1 MRAASHL
8 SADFVEREYNL
19 RAAFPDHP
27 QWFARWAAE
36 SAEARTALIGHT
48 GARLDLRYGSGPKQ
62 TLDLFPAENARGA
75 LLFIHGGYWR
85 ALDKS
90 DHSFVAPPLV
100 AEGIGV
106 AVINYDLC
114 PDVGIARIVEEC
126 REAVA
131 WLRREGARHGV
142 PAARLV
148 LSGHSAG
155 GHLAAML
162 IATDRSASG
171 STIVG
176 GVAISG
182 VFDLEPLVNVSFNVD
197 LRLDA
202 SSAHALSP
210 IHLRPREP
218 VPLLLA
224 AGEDETDEFIRQSRL
239 LWERWP
245 ECRPAGRTGPLF
257 VPARHHFSVLS
268 ELGDPQSRLVRET
281 LALFGSATNPR
292 APDV

>member
-1 MRAASHL
+1 VRTTTTLAP
-8 SADFVEREYNL
+8 DFVEREYNL

-36 SAEARTALIGHT
+36 SAEARAALIGHT
-48 GARLDLRYGSGPKQ
+48 GGRLDLRYGSGPKQ
-62 TLDLFPAENARGA
+62 TLDLFPAENPRGA

-131 WLRREGARHGV
+131 WLRREGTRHGV
-142 PAARLV
+142 PAGRLV
-148 LSGHSAG
+148 VSGHSAG
-155 GHLAAML
+155 GHLVAML
-162 IATDRSASG
+162 IATDWNAPAPPP
-171 STIVG
+171 TIVG
-176 GVAISG
+176 GTAISG

-197 LRLDA
+197 LRLDVSHA
-202 SSAHALSP
+202 RALSP

-224 AGEDETDEFIRQSRL
+224 AGEAETSEFIRQSWL

-245 ECRPAGRTGPLF
+245 ECHPAGRSGPLF
-257 VPARHHFSVLS
+257 IPSRHHFSVLS
-268 ELGDPQSRLVRET
+268 ELGDPQSQLVRET
-281 LALFGSATNPR
+281 LALF
-292 APDV
+292 